1 MPDEPSDE
9 EFEELLVFLRESRGV
24 DFTGYKRTSLR
35 RLVGR
40 RMRVV
45 GVDDVRE
52 YLDQLEA
59 EPHEV
64 RALFDSLLINVTAF
78 FRDPPAWESLRA
90 QHLPQLLDGLR
101 SEDPIRAWSAA
112 CASGE
117 EAYSL
122 AILLHEKLGDDGF
135 RRRVKIYATD
145 VDEDALATARAG
157 RYPSSALESLTEQQ
171 RSTYFVREDGAH
183 VFRPDL
189 RPHIIFGRHDLLADA
204 PISRVS
210 LLVCRN
216 VLMYFTAE
224 SQARIL
230 ERFAFALQE
239 RGLLLLGRAEM
250 LLTYSELFA
259 PADLP
264 NRIFR
269 IAGRPAGARSFG
281 FGPAALARQAVSRKV
296 TVAAFTSAPDAQVVL
311 DAETRVALVN
321 DTAQRQ
327 LGVLA
332 EDVGRLFAE
341 LPLSRRPV
349 DLRVAVTEVLE
360 TGQPTS
366 VEDVRWPRTT
376 SDDQWWD
383 VRVAPLGGGDSPL
396 GVTLHYVDVT
406 RYHQLTEELTQAHTE
421 LQEAYEELQSSS
433 EELETT
439 NEELQSAIE
448 ELETTNEEL
457 HSTNEE
463 LETMNE
469 ELQSTNEELQ
479 TVNDELR
486 ERTGEVGEVNAFLES
501 VLGGLST
508 AVAVVDTDLQV
519 LVWSARCES
528 LWGLRAFE
536 VEGRSLMGL
545 DGGLPVERLATT
557 ARAVFRSGATQDPD
571 TAMSVNRLGQSML
584 VRTAA
589 SPLLDRAGQV
599 RGAILTMEEHALDQP
614 SAG

>member
-1 MPDEPSDE
+1 VPDEPPDE
-9 EFEELLVFLRESRGV
+9 DFEDLLVFLRESRGV

-40 RMRVV
+40 RMRAV
-45 GVDDVRE
+45 GVDDVRT
-52 YLDQLEA
+52 YLDQLEV
-59 EPHEV
+59 EQHEV

-78 FRDPPAWESLRA
+78 FRDPPAWEALRTE
-90 QHLPQLLDGLR
+90 HLPRLL
-101 SEDPIRAWSAA
+101 STMQPEEPVRAWSAA

-122 AILLHEKLGDDGF
+122 AVLLHEQLGDEAF

-145 VDEDALATARAG
+145 VDEDALSTARAG
-157 RYPSSALESLTEQQ
+157 RYPTSALGLLTDEQ
-171 RSTYFVREDGAH
+171 RSTYFVQEDGVH

-189 RPHIIFGRHDLLADA
+189 RPNIIFGRHDLLADA

-224 SQARIL
+224 TQARIL

-239 RGLLLLGRAEM
+239 RGLLVLGRAEM
-250 LLTYSELFA
+250 LLTYSELFT

-269 IAGRPAGARSFG
+269 TVGRPVGARSFG

-296 TVAAFTSAPDAQVVL
+296 TVAAFASAPDAQVVL

-349 DLRVAVTEVLE
+349 DLRVAVAEVLD
-360 TGQPTS
+360 TGEPANVQ
-366 VEDVRWPRTT
+366 DVRWPRAT

-383 VRVAPLGGGDSPL
+383 VRISPLPGSDGPL

-406 RYHQLTEELTQAHTE
+406 RYHQLTEQLTRAH
-421 LQEAYEELQSSS
+421 S
-433 EELETT
+433 
-439 NEELQSAIE
+439 

-519 LVWSARCES
+519 MVWSARCEQ

-557 ARAVFRSGATQDPD
+557 ARAVLRSGISQDAD
-571 TAMSVNRLGQSML
+571 TTVSVNRLGQSML

-589 SPLLDRAGQV
+589 SPLRDRAGQV
-599 RGAILTMEEHALDQP
+599 RGAILTMEEHALESRPAD
-614 SAG
+614 